1 MCDGTLPKILLSDG
15 LFPLNIIRAIVLT
28 DFEVINKAF
37 KNPVISSRSS
47 GHPKTMLELSTQEY
61 ASGLTEFANK
71 IGLKTGNTKKAI
83 ESSFKHIGFNSN
95 FSQNNSQIVYYKHM
109 SLTVVKILFGKFK
122 KMFKL

>member
-37 KNPVISSRSS
+37 KSPVISSRSS

-61 ASGLTEFANK
+61 ASGLTEFADN

-83 ESSFKHIGFNSN
+83 ESSFRHIGFNLN
-95 FSQNNSQIVYYKHM
+95 IFPK
-109 SLTVVKILFGKFK
+109 
-122 KMFKL
+122 